1 MDNFHH
7 VKLSLLA
14 RQLKLGPISLR
25 RREIERT
32 EELLATVDPAK
43 EYPYAFVYHW
53 ITGTHTPPGRETAR
67 PHLLSGRHLLGD
79 LASMILMLS
88 DSLDVKLADM
98 PQGTTPLEDVAE
110 NYSVST
116 KTIARWRK
124 RGLTARKAI
133 FPDGRRRLVFLPD
146 SLQRF
151 ARRQQHLVREGAK
164 FERVSEGRRSE
175 IISQAR
181 ALFRQGD
188 LTPYQICVHLARQE
202 GRAVETIRSLLRGND
217 RRHPE
222 QAVFPPA
229 SAPLSREQKNDLFEA
244 IERGASPTKLARRYQ
259 RSRSSIYRLVSE
271 IRSERLLSQ
280 PIELIYSPQ
289 FDLPGF
295 GSRIELLPK
304 ETAGEE
310 QFDHVPG
317 EQPLHEYLRRLGD
330 EPLLA
335 HSQEI
340 RLFRRYNYLKF
351 HGQLLREKLG
361 QGPNSAELLNTIE
374 VVLNQATV
382 VKNRIIRA
390 NLHLVVGI
398 ARRHLGPQAR
408 LFELVSDGNIALLR
422 AVEKFDYSRRYRFS
436 TYATW
441 VISREYARAIPA
453 AGQRSQQ
460 YITGR
465 DEMLDVAADGRGDGE
480 LLRPEV
486 LAKRNLLNDI
496 LEVLEPRERYVVSA
510 HFGLGRHEKPLSLG
524 AIGESLG
531 LTKERARQIEA
542 RAIRKLR
549 QLLRPHEHRSEN
561 TL

>member
-7 VKLSLLA
+7 VKLGLLA
-14 RQLKLGPISLR
+14 RQLKLSPANLR

-32 EELLATVDPAK
+32 EELLVTIDPAK
-43 EYPYAFVYHW
+43 EYPYDFVYHW
-53 ITGTHTPPGRETAR
+53 ITGTHTPRGREPAR

-79 LASMILMLS
+79 LASMILILS
-88 DSLDVKLADM
+88 DSLDVEVSEM
-98 PQGTTPLEDVAE
+98 PAGTTALEDVAE

-124 RGLTARKAI
+124 RGLAARKAI

-146 SLQRF
+146 SLRHF

-164 FERVSEGRRSE
+164 FKRVLQERRSE

-188 LTPYQICVHLARQE
+188 LTPYQICVRLARQE
-202 GRAVETIRSLLRGND
+202 GRAVETIRSLLRGHDSRN
-217 RRHPE
+217 PE
-222 QAVFPPA
+222 TAVFPPA
-229 SAPLSREQKNDLFEA
+229 SAPLSQEQKSDLFEA
-244 IERGASPTKLARRYQ
+244 FERGVSPTKLARRYQ

-271 IRSERLLSQ
+271 MRSERLRSQ

-295 GSRIELLPK
+295 GGRIEPPP
-304 ETAGEE
+304 EE
-310 QFDHVPG
+310 ISSELQLGHVPD
-317 EQPLHEYLRRLGD
+317 EQPLHEYLRRLAD
-330 EPLLA
+330 EPLLT

-340 RLFRRYNYLKF
+340 SLFRRYNYLKF
-351 HGQLLREKLG
+351 HGQLLRERLG

-374 VVLNQATV
+374 AVLKQATGI
-382 VKNRIIRA
+382 KNRIIRA
-390 NLHLVVGI
+390 NLRLVVDI
-398 ARRHLGPQAR
+398 AKRHLGPHTR
-408 LFELVSDGNIALLR
+408 LFELISDGNIALLR

-441 VISREYARAIPA
+441 VISRDYARAIPA
-453 AGQRSQQ
+453 ADHRSQQ

-486 LAKRNLLNDI
+486 LAKRDLLNDI

-510 HFGLGRHEKPLSLG
+510 HFGLGRYDKPLSLG

-531 LTKERARQIEA
+531 LTKERTRQIEA

-549 QLLRPHEHRSEN
+549 QLLRPHEHHNEN
-561 TL
+561 